1 MTDTANPPALSP
13 SSLPRELPIAAPQFL
28 PWTPGDPIPPYTYI
42 AFSIDTQAEAD
53 KFSPDSTEHQNIL
66 SHPAK
71 AYAGVVTESALINGY
86 HRAFVDFVASV
97 PPSSPLDTHCM
108 QVGNAG
114 SGHPLANTS
123 DVYIWTSLYTV
134 LKLPPPDHTKRVPV
148 LTEAQIDELELLR
161 REHMEGKKA
170 FKEPNIEC
178 DAYALKIGEN
188 IPLVKI
194 MWATQAKPE
203 SKAGNGEPENAE
215 GESGHLDSVASL
227 DEQPEH
233 PLDSV
238 SEASGVEQK
247 AEQID
252 DISLDSIDEVY
263 VLANEAIPDDDNP
276 EDPLEAFKVEQ
287 VVEGKEECEVVYL
300 DGQLGH
306 PDDFAREVAAINRY
320 GSRDNSW
327 QSLLTTIVQN
337 ERCPQLRLRGSCAG
351 LTTKPHAFVC

>member
-1 MTDTANPPALSP
+1 MTDTANPSALSP
-13 SSLPRELPIAAPQFL
+13 SSLSRELPIAAPQFL
-28 PWTPGDPIPPYTYI
+28 PWTPGDPIPSYSYI

-53 KFSPDSTEHQNIL
+53 KFPPESAERQDIL

-71 AYAGVVTESALINGY
+71 MYAGVVTESALMNGY
-86 HRAFVDFVASV
+86 HRAFVDFIASV

-123 DVYIWTSLYTV
+123 DLYIWTSLYTV
-134 LKLPPPDHTKRVPV
+134 LKLPPPAHTKRVPV
-148 LTEAQIDELELLR
+148 LTEAQIDGLELLR
-161 REHMEGKKA
+161 REHMEEEKA
-170 FKEPNIEC
+170 FKESSIEC
-178 DAYALKIGEN
+178 DTYALKTGEN

-203 SKAGNGEPENAE
+203 SKARNVEPENAE
-215 GESGHLDSVASL
+215 RESGPLDSVPSL

-233 PLDSV
+233 PLDPV
-238 SEASGVEQK
+238 AEASGIEQK

-263 VLANEAIPDDDNP
+263 VLANEAIPADDDLG
-276 EDPLEAFKVEQ
+276 DPLEASKV
-287 VVEGKEECEVVYL
+287 VAVKEEYEFFYL

-320 GSRDNSW
+320 GARD
-327 QSLLTTIVQN
+327 VH
-337 ERCPQLRLRGSCAG
+337 GG
-351 LTTKPHAFVC
+351 VC

>member
-1 MTDTANPPALSP
+1 MSDTSNPSAPSP
-13 SSLPRELPIAAPQFL
+13 LSLPRELAIPAPQFL

-53 KFSPDSTEHQNIL
+53 NFPPESAECQDIL
-66 SHPAK
+66 SHPAEM
-71 AYAGVVTESALINGY
+71 YAGVVTESALINGY

-114 SGHPLANTS
+114 SGHPLANAS
-123 DVYIWTSLYTV
+123 DLYIWTSLYTV
-134 LKLPPPDHTKRVPV
+134 LKLLPPDHTKRVPV
-148 LTEAQIDELELLR
+148 LTEVQIDKLELLR
-161 REHMEGKKA
+161 REHMGQKKA
-170 FKEPNIEC
+170 FPESSIEC
-178 DAYALKIGEN
+178 DTYGMQAGEN

-194 MWATQAKPE
+194 MWTTQAKPE
-203 SKAGNGEPENAE
+203 SKAANGEPENAE
-215 GESGHLDSVASL
+215 RESGPLNSVASL

-238 SEASGVEQK
+238 PEASGIEQK

-263 VLANEAIPDDDNP
+263 VLANEAIPADDDLG
-276 EDPLEAFKVEQ
+276 DPLEASKVEQ
-287 VVEGKEECEVVYL
+287 AVEGKKEYEVFYL

-306 PDDFAREVAAINRY
+306 PDDFAREVAVINRY
-320 GSRDNSW
+320 GHRDGSW
-327 QSLLTTIVQN
+327 QSLLTTIAQN
-337 ERCPQLRLRGSCAG
+337 KRRVQLRLRGRYAG